1 MLCFRDWVVYYYGI
15 MVCCSALQPS
25 S

>member
-1 MLCFRDWVVYYYGI
+1 MLCFRDRVVYYYGI

>member
-1 MLCFRDWVVYYYGI
+1 MFCFRDWVVYYYGI